1 MSSISHIQPIETAV
15 EPTWQ
20 RYLFDSLF
28 AIVGSLLI
36 TAIIAL
42 LHLYP
47 RIPNISILYLL
58 IVLGLASS
66 RGRYAAI
73 VASIIAFLSFDFFLV
88 PPLYVFTVAHA
99 EEWIALFAFLVTA
112 LLTGQMASTLRLQA
126 QEARRRERETGIL
139 YELVRT
145 TNNDE
150 RLEQQLNTI
159 ANAIVTVFS
168 SWGIRECDLLLP
180 DYYGIL
186 TMQASAPR
194 STQQVGLPI
203 DEKEIALQ
211 VMKSGK
217 AIGLHDV
224 ALAPQRLPGFSPR
237 IIIHSSTAGYA
248 ARVRLLPLKI
258 GQQVVG
264 VLRLRIEG
272 GPFHPATEES
282 LLEEQERADPRTTFF
297 WTFLDQ
303 ATSVIERARLR
314 RESMHVEV
322 LQRTDALR
330 KALLSSVSHDLRTP
344 LSSIK
349 AAASS
354 LLQQDVQWSEEER
367 HSFAQAIEREADRL
381 NRLVG
386 NLLDMSR
393 IEEGALKLEKDWYGV
408 ADLMQDTLERMQPLL
423 QQREVH
429 THIDKNLPMIEFD
442 YVQMDQVFTN
452 LIENAVRY
460 TPKGTPIDIAVQR
473 EGKQILVTVA
483 DRGPGIPAVDL
494 ERVFDKFYRVQR
506 DKHNGNYPT
515 GTGLGLAVCKGI
527 VEAHGGRI
535 WASPRDGGGVVF
547 SVLLP
552 ISQTEKLS
560 AQ

>member
-1 MSSISHIQPIETAV
+1 MSSISSIQPIETKV

-20 RYLFDSLF
+20 RYLLDSLF
-28 AIVGSLLI
+28 AIVGSLSI

-47 RIPNISILYLL
+47 RIPNASILYLL
-58 IVLGLASS
+58 IVLGLAST

-73 VASIIAFLSFDFFLV
+73 VASIIAFLSFDFFLI
-88 PPLYVFTVAHA
+88 PPLYVFTIARA
-99 EEWIALFAFLVTA
+99 EEWIALFAFLMTA

-126 QEARRRERETGIL
+126 QEARRRERETNIL

-159 ANAIVTVFS
+159 TNAIVTVFS

-180 DYYGIL
+180 DYDGTL

-194 STQQVGLPI
+194 FVKQPELSS

-224 ALAPQRLPGFSPR
+224 ALAPQQLPGFSPR
-237 IIIHSSTAGYA
+237 IVIQSSKAGHV
-248 ARVRLLPLKI
+248 ARVRLLPLKT
-258 GQQVVG
+258 GHLVVG
-264 VLRLRIEG
+264 VLRLRIETG
-272 GPFHPATEES
+272 QFHLATEES

-322 LQRTDALR
+322 LQRTDVLR

-367 HSFAQAIEREADRL
+367 RSFAQAIEREADRL

-393 IEEGALKLEKDWYGV
+393 IEEGALKLEKDSY
-408 ADLMQDTLERMQPLL
+408 AITDLMHDVLARMQSLL

-429 THIDKNLPMIEFD
+429 IRMDEELPLIDFD

-460 TPKGTPIDIAVQR
+460 TPKGTPIDIGVQK
-473 EGKQILVTVA
+473 EGKQVLITVA
-483 DRGPGIPAVDL
+483 DRGPGIPAIDL
-494 ERVFDKFYRVQR
+494 KRVFDKFYRVQR
-506 DKHNGNYPT
+506 DKQTENYPT

-527 VEAHGGRI
+527 VEAHGGHI

-552 ISQTEKLS
+552 FSKTEKIS
-560 AQ
+560 A

>member
-1 MSSISHIQPIETAV
+1 MSSISQIQPIETKV
-15 EPTWQ
+15 EPTWR

-28 AIVGSLLI
+28 AIVGSLSI

-47 RIPNISILYLL
+47 RIPNASILYLL
-58 IVLGLASS
+58 IVLGLAST

-73 VASIIAFLSFDFFLV
+73 AASIVAFLSFDFFLI
-88 PPLYVFTVAHA
+88 PPLYVFTIARA

-126 QEARRRERETGIL
+126 QQARRRERETSIL

-150 RLEQQLNTI
+150 KLEQQLNTI

-180 DYYGIL
+180 DYDGTL

-194 STQQVGLPI
+194 CTKQAELPS

-224 ALAPQRLPGFSPR
+224 ALASQQLPGFSPR
-237 IIIHSSTAGYA
+237 IVIQSSTVGHV
-248 ARVRLLPLKI
+248 ARVRLLPLKT
-258 GQQVVG
+258 GHQVLG
-264 VLRLRIEG
+264 VLRLRIEA
-272 GPFHPATEES
+272 GPFHLATEES
-282 LLEEQERADPRTTFF
+282 LLQEQERADPRTTFF

-314 RESMHVEV
+314 RESMHVEI
-322 LQRTDALR
+322 LQRTDVLR

-367 HSFAQAIEREADRL
+367 RSFAQAIEREADRL

-393 IEEGALKLEKDWYGV
+393 IEEGALKLEKDSYEV
-408 ADLMQDTLERMQPLL
+408 TDLMHNVLERMQPLL
-423 QQREVH
+423 EQRAVH
-429 THIDKNLPMIEFD
+429 VRMDEELPLIDFD

-460 TPKGTPIDIAVQR
+460 TPKGTPIDIGVQR
-473 EGKQILVTVA
+473 EGKQVLITVA

-494 ERVFDKFYRVQR
+494 KRVFDKFYRVQR
-506 DKHNGNYPT
+506 DKQNGNYPT

-527 VEAHGGRI
+527 VEAHGGSI
-535 WASPRDGGGVVF
+535 WASPRNGGGVVF

-552 ISQTEKLS
+552 FSKTEKIS
-560 AQ
+560 V